1 MKMDFAEGGYNPVS
15 LRYGLSDGVWT
26 PESRREFALT
36 LDHSIHQMA
45 AAFELW
51 NFGVWTPILQ
61 VTFYQGLF
69 QVGRAVLDGTF
80 HRKNIREIEEAK

>member
-1 MKMDFAEGGYNPVS
+1 MKKDIAEGGYNPVS

-51 NFGVWTPILQ
+51 NFGVWTPIFAGHILSG
-61 VTFYQGLF
+61 TLSGGTGCSGRYIPPEKYQ
-69 QVGRAVLDGTF
+69 RD
-80 HRKNIREIEEAK
+80 